1 MELVQPGIGLIFWM
15 TLSFS
20 LVLLILGKFAWPAIT
35 KGLKEREQSIDDA
48 LRAADKAR
56 EEMQLLKVDNEE
68 LLKQAKGERDE
79 IMNEARKLRDKIVE
93 EAKGKATVE
102 ADKIVES
109 ARERI
114 ENDKMSAMTDLK
126 NQIAILSIEI
136 AEKILKEELSGGK
149 KQEELIKKLTDDVK
163 LN

>member
-56 EEMQLLKVDNEE
+56 EEMQLLKFDNEE
-68 LLKQAKGERDE
+68 LLRQAKGERDE

>member
-1 MELVQPGIGLIFWM
+1 M

-56 EEMQLLKVDNEE
+56 EEMQLLKFDNEE
-68 LLKQAKGERDE
+68 LLRQAKGERDE